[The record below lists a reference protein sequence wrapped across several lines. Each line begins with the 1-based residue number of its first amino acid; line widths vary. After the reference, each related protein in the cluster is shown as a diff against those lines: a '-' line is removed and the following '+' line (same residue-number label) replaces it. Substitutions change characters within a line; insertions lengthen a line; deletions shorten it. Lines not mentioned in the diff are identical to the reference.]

1 MTNKELY
8 REFGNIDPELIEAA
22 APTEKK
28 PRKIVWVKWVAM
40 AACLAILV
48 TGGLLGNRSPAP
60 ETPENGNRAGS
71 YFVITAQ
78 AADGE
83 STELGVSDS
92 CFNSSGTA
100 QGNIFGVDMPLFNFS
115 VCPADLENNEAIYE
129 RFEITV
135 SYNGTVVDMEGSMDE
150 HIMIAYQVPV
160 QGVDAPWSYV
170 VLGWFTE
177 PTAVMVNILDKES
190 HEVVETITVYVNY
203 LAEKQGYDLKIT
215 SLITKPYERQ

>member
-1 MTNKELY
+1 MTNEELY

-28 PRKIVWVKWVAM
+28 PKKIVWVKWVAM

-60 ETPENGNRAGS
+60 EAPEHSNRAGS

-83 STELGVSDS
+83 ATELGVSDS

-129 RFEITV
+129 RFEIFV
-135 SYNGTVVDMEGSMDE
+135 SYNGTVVGEEDKDD
-150 HIMIAYQVPV
+150 HIMITYMIPML
-160 QGVDAPWSYV
+160 GSTGPWMYYIS
-170 VLGWFTE
+170 GWFTE
-177 PTAVMVNILDKES
+177 PTTVMVNILDKES